1 MKRHVA
7 TVAAS
12 CFYHLRRLR
21 QIRRRV
27 GTEVT
32 TQLVLAF
39 ITPRLDYCNSVLAGL
54 PQVALEP
61 LQCVQNAA
69 ARLILDLN
77 MWDHVTPGLRQ
88 LHWLS
93 VRWRIQY
100 KLCTIMHSVHAG
112 RCPAYMTDCVRSVA
126 DSSSRSGLRSAKSSS
141 FVTPQLRTKFGE
153 RAFSF
158 AGPAAWNSLPAEMR
172 DTDDPTTF
180 RKKLKTHFFNLA
192 FS

>member
-12 CFYHLRRLR
+12 CFYHLRRIR

-39 ITPRLDYCNSVLAGL
+39 IIPRLDYCNSVLAGL
-54 PQVALEP
+54 PQVTLEP
-61 LQCVQNAA
+61 LQRVQNAA
-69 ARLILDLN
+69 VRLILDLN

-88 LHWLS
+88 LHWLP

-141 FVTPQLRTKFGE
+141 YVTPRLRTKFGE

-158 AGPAAWNSLPAEMR
+158 AGPAAWNSLPAELH
-172 DTDDPTTF
+172 DTDDPTVF

-192 FS
+192 YS